1 MKKIIALFILFV
13 VISACSKKE
22 EENQKVKELELKV
35 NELELQKQQA
45 VLAEKNRRLKA
56 GAQKLEN
63 DKKRLDEENKV
74 QQPTNYESSF
84 YVVNIVAVKNENE
97 AIKEVK
103 KLEKKG
109 YESDYLWIP
118 DYASLSGAKFYSVYI
133 GPFSTQRE
141 CEIATEQYRSID
153 KNVYGLLVSQE
164 KIRVQINGINKVTTT
179 YN

>member
-1 MKKIIALFILFV
+1 MKKIIALFILFI

-35 NELELQKQQA
+35 RELELQKQQA
-45 VLAEKNRRLKA
+45 ILAEKNRRLKA

-63 DKKRLDEENKV
+63 DKKRLEEEKEV
-74 QQPTNYESSF
+74 QQSINYESSF
-84 YVVNIVAVKNENE
+84 YIVNIVAVKNENE

-103 KLEKKG
+103 KLENKG
-109 YESDYLWIP
+109 YKSDYLWIP

-141 CEIATEQYRSID
+141 CEIATEQYRSIN

-164 KIRVQINGINKVTTT
+164 KIRVQINGINKVKTT
-179 YN
+179 YY